1 MGKRI
6 ITQRRGRG
14 TNTYKVRKKA
24 FRFKLQYPK
33 MLSGEGKVTK
43 LFNSAAHSAPLAKIS
58 SDAGSFYMPA
68 FKNMVEGQRISFDT
82 LHGTPKEGARTS
94 NEASKKIENGNI
106 IKLKDIPVKTLI
118 YNIESRP
125 GDGGIFIKSAGSSAV
140 VSKFAGES
148 VFVLMPSK
156 KEKKFHQN
164 CRAVIGV
171 IAGAGRLDKPIL
183 KAGKQHHIKK
193 SKSKLWPRTSA
204 IKMNAI
210 DHPFGSGRGKNP
222 KSKVAKRNAPP
233 GRKVGLLRPRRTG
246 KKK

>member
-6 ITQRRGRG
+6 ISQRRGRG
-14 TNTYKVRKKA
+14 TNTYKVSKKA
-24 FRFKLQYPK
+24 FRFKLKYPK

-43 LFNSAAHSAPLAKIS
+43 LFNSAAHSAPLAKVS
-58 SDAGSFYMPA
+58 SNAGSFYMPA
-68 FKNMVEGQRISFDT
+68 FKNMVEGQRISFD
-82 LHGTPKEGARTS
+82 
-94 NEASKKIENGNI
+94 KKVENGNI
-106 IKLKDIPVKTLI
+106 LRLRDIPVKTQI

-125 GDGGIFIKSAGSSAV
+125 GDGGIFIKSAGNSAV
-140 VSKFAGES
+140 VSKFMGEA

-156 KEKKFHQN
+156 KEKKLHLN
-164 CRAVIGV
+164 CRAVVGV
-171 IAGAGRLDKPIL
+171 VAGAGRLDKPIL
-183 KAGKQHHIKK
+183 KAGKQHYIKK

-204 IKMNAI
+204 VKMNAI